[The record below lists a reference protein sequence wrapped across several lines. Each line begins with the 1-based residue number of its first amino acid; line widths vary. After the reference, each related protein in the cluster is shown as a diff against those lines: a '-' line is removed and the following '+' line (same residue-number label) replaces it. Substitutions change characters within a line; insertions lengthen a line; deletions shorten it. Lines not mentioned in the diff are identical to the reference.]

1 MKLAMLGT
9 GNMGKAILA
18 GLRKA
23 YGERIELLA
32 WDVKSEALQN
42 LDKAVMV
49 KEPAEWFTRG
59 EAPDAVVVA
68 VKPFDLAAGLA
79 GISADFGVQV
89 IKPLWISIA
98 AGKTIASLQKHLPE
112 GARICRVMPN
122 TPALI
127 GKAMSAYALSAN
139 ATPGDAALTAAI
151 FGACGK
157 ALLIQEK
164 FMNAVTGLSGSGP
177 AYVFYFLESL
187 IEAGIMAG
195 LPADIA
201 RECAVQTLIG
211 SAEMAAVSRESLT
224 DLIGKV
230 MTPGGTT
237 AHGLMALEGHA
248 VKNAVI
254 TAVIAATKRS
264 EALEN

>member
-18 GLRKA
+18 GVRKA
-23 YGERIELLA
+23 YGEGIELFA
-32 WDVKSEALQN
+32 WDAKSEALQN
-42 LDKAVMV
+42 LDAAVMV
-49 KEPAEWFTRG
+49 KAPAEWFAG
-59 EAPDAVVVA
+59 GSAPDAVVVA
-68 VKPFDLAAGLA
+68 VKPFDLTTALT
-79 GISADFGVQV
+79 GISADVGVQV
-89 IKPLWISIA
+89 IGPLWISIA
-98 AGKTIASLQKHLPE
+98 AGKTIASLQKLLPE

-139 ATPGDAALTAAI
+139 ATSGDAALAAAI

-157 ALLIQEK
+157 ALLVQEK
-164 FMNAVTGLSGSGP
+164 SMNAITGLSGSGP

-195 LPADIA
+195 LPADVA
-201 RECAVQTLIG
+201 RECALQTVIG

-237 AHGLMALEGHA
+237 AHGLMALERHA
-248 VKNAVI
+248 VKDAVI
-254 TAVIAATKRS
+254 RAVVAATKRS